1 MTDLVS
7 YLTRQQ
13 PATGEEVT
21 VSSADLERLWSAL
34 IPQNSFAT
42 RRGRDAFLDAIQAR
56 AGEDSGTNLEFR
68 PGGWQVDMH
77 KGLVQSV
84 VAGALIA
91 GLLVVLGSTQIP
103 AALVPTIIP
112 LFFDVEKVRLTAG
125 QEHLLAEIVARSERA
140 DGSLTIDEL
149 YGQLP
154 APTRDAVS
162 HLDFVDFIEACRRA
176 GVADV
181 APDDTVA
188 LRALDQATF
197 RVTLR

>member
-7 YLTRQQ
+7 YLTSQQ
-13 PATGEEVT
+13 PATGQEVT
-21 VSSADLERLWSAL
+21 VSSVDLDRLWSAL
-34 IPQNSFAT
+34 IPQDSFAA
-42 RRGRDAFLDAIQAR
+42 RRGRDAFLDAIRAR
-56 AGEDSGTNLEFR
+56 AGGDSGTTLEFR
-68 PGGWQVDMH
+68 PGGWQVDMN
-77 KGLVQSV
+77 KGMVQSV

-91 GLLVVLGSTQIP
+91 GLLVVLGATQIP

-125 QEHLLAEIVARSERA
+125 QEHLLAEIVARPESA
-140 DGSLTIDEL
+140 DGNLTIDEL
-149 YGQLP
+149 YQQLP

-162 HLDFVDFIEACRRA
+162 HLDFADFVDTCRRA

-181 APDDTVA
+181 TPDGRLT